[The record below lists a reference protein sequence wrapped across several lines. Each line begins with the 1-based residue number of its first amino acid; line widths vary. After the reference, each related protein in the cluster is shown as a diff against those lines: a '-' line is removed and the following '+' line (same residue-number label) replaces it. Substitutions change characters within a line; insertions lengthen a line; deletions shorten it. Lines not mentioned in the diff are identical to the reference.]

1 MASIAKYN
9 ARVVQKHDTSINWN
23 NATNFIPLAG
33 EITIAAPG
41 DKLADVDTGT
51 NESGASIPCLIKVG
65 DGAHKFSELPWLSA
79 LAADVHT
86 WAKMSESNF
95 KTWLVSENGPALAT
109 QSQVAALDDRVDSLT
124 PATNNILVAE
134 SLSWLKINGNPEKI
148 YFVSSEDGSG
158 GMLYACSVTA
168 VEGEE
173 PVNMIDEV
181 GYTESVSLS
190 ATGTTSSNAN
200 SNTTGFIP
208 VAPGDTVTVENW
220 QAYTST
226 TMNLCMYDADQN
238 FLLRF
243 WIAQT
248 NSNGVSTAN
257 KWCTPINSQTGF
269 EFTIDA
275 DSLGLT
281 DEESI
286 AKVNQVAYFRFA
298 FGNANNNHEF
308 GDEEVHINL
317 AAYVNGGTI
326 NTWYAIDD
334 IVTTVETH
342 EKQIFTIAKLI
353 AGIMQEVD
361 SLKQQIGGS

>member
-86 WAKMSESNF
+86 WAKMPESNF

-134 SLSWLKINGNPEKI
+134 SLSWLRINGNPEKM
-148 YFVSSEDGSG
+148 YFISSEDGSG
-158 GMLYACSVTA
+158 GMLYACSVTT
-168 VEGEE
+168 VEGEG

-181 GYTESVSLS
+181 GYTPGLRLT
-190 ATGTTSSNAN
+190 ATGDTVISAPSNV
-200 SNTTGFIP
+200 TGFIP

-220 QAYTST
+220 QGFNST
-226 TMNLCMYDADQN
+226 TMFLCMYNADQD
-238 FLLRF
+238 FLLSF
-243 WIAQT
+243 TIAPS
-248 NSNGVSTAN
+248 NSNGVSVVN
-257 KWCTPINSQTGF
+257 NWCTPINNQTGF
-269 EFTIDA
+269 EFIIDA

-281 DEESI
+281 NEESI
-286 AKVNQVAYFRFA
+286 AKVSQVAYFRLT
-298 FGNANNNHEF
+298 FGNANNDHEF

-317 AAYVNGGTI
+317 AAYVQGTI
-326 NTWYAIDD
+326 KTWYAIDD
-334 IVTTVETH
+334 IATTVEQHT
-342 EKQIFTIAKLI
+342 KQILVLAELI
-353 AGIMQEVD
+353 AGLMQDVD
-361 SLKQQIGGS
+361 SLKQQVGES